1 MLDPKKLAAMMAR
14 QGANPFQGEVE
25 PMPEEDMEGMD
36 AEEGAEEGGGED
48 ENFIDLTEREI
59 EDITAMVEDGDG
71 IPELHDLA
79 EELVEAMEE
88 AEEEG
93 EELENPPKWAASPS
107 IWDKAEAAVDPE
119 GKGSKYSEPYAVVTH
134 VYRRMGGRIK

>member
-1 MLDPKKLAAMMAR
+1 MAMDPKKLAAMMAR
-14 QGANPFQGEVE
+14 QGAQPFQGEAE
-25 PMPEEDMEGMD
+25 PMPEEDMEGMGG
-36 AEEGAEEGGGED
+36 EEGGGGED
-48 ENFIDLTEREI
+48 ENFIDLTDREI

-79 EELVEAMEE
+79 EELVAVMEE

-93 EELENPPKWAASPS
+93 EELENPPAWAVSPS

-134 VYRRMGGRIK
+134 VYRRMGGRIT